1 MKIGVLAVQGDVREH
16 LRALSRLGAEAVP
29 VLKPQELEG
38 LSGIVL
44 PGGESTAMWRLMRAT
59 GLAGKLKSEL
69 EGGLP
74 AFGTCAGM
82 ILLAREITNWPETF
96 LAVLDISVERN
107 ATGRQVDSFEARV
120 SVDSLGEVP
129 AVFIRAPL
137 VRRVGE
143 GVEVLARW
151 EGMPVLVRQGT
162 ILAASF
168 HPELTDDAR
177 LHAHF
182 LELCSGAGGRGR

>member
-16 LRALSRLGAEAVP
+16 LAALAKLGVEPVK
-29 VLKPQELEG
+29 VLKPEHLAS

-44 PGGESTAMWRLMRAT
+44 PGGESTAMWRLMRAS
-59 GLAGKLKSEL
+59 GLAEALKREI

-82 ILLAREITNWPETF
+82 VLLAREITNWPETF
-96 LAVLDISVERN
+96 LGVLDIAVERN
-107 ATGRQVDSFEARV
+107 GTGRQVDSFETV
-120 SVDSLGEVP
+120 LSLDGLGEVP

-137 VRRVGE
+137 VRRVGA
-143 GVEVLARW
+143 GVEVLGTWKGA
-151 EGMPVLVRQGT
+151 PVLVRQDH

-168 HPELTDDAR
+168 HPELTSDTR
-177 LHAHF
+177 VHELF
-182 LELCSGAGGRGR
+182 LEMIRKE